1 MVAVEETSPLLVE
14 ASCPRKFSI
23 AWSLRGFQC
32 GTKKLTV
39 LPT

>member
-1 MVAVEETSPLLVE
+1 MVAVEEAFPVFFE
-14 ASCPRKFSI
+14 ASCPRK
-23 AWSLRGFQC
+23 LRGFQC

>member
-1 MVAVEETSPLLVE
+1 MVAVEEAFPVFFE

-23 AWSLRGFQC
+23 AWSLSGFQC

-39 LPT
+39 FPT

>member
-1 MVAVEETSPLLVE
+1 MVAVEDVFSVFFE

-23 AWSLRGFQC
+23 AWSLSGFQC